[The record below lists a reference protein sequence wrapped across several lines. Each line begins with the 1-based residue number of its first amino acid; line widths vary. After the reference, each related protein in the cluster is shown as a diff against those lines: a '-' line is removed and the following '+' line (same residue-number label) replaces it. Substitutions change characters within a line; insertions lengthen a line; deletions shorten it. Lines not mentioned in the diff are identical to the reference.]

1 MAVEIEHPLRGTTP
15 NEAIGKTMHQ
25 AIVRREHQWRIDRM
39 RSRDRANIR
48 RGVLRRQ
55 TFVVHVT
62 PYATPRQTKK
72 DAASAVLEVGVALG
86 KLNSRS
92 SY

>member
-72 DAASAVLEVGVALG
+72 GGRE
-86 KLNSRS
+86 RRP
-92 SY
+92 